1 MILGKSFWPNQ
12 ERHLKIL
19 KMMAVQ
25 KMARRRAVRYNYSF
39 IFTLNEIYMFLFSII
54 KFKKQAE
61 KFISNVFFGGDNYAA
76 SSTMPF

>member
-1 MILGKSFWPNQ
+1 MV
-12 ERHLKIL
+12 
-19 KMMAVQ
+19 VQ

-61 KFISNVFFGGDNYAA
+61 KLCLFSVLLMFY
-76 SSTMPF
+76 